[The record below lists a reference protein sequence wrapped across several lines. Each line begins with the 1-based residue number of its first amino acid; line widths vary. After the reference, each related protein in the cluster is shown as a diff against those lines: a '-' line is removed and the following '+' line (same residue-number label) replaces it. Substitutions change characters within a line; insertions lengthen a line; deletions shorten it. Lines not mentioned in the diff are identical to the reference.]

1 MNFFSDISSLDTLII
16 ELTLKNGI
24 TQAQFAIIK
33 PGIVSAMAKILG
45 VAESRIVASLTNQ
58 IIFVRQNVLFQTIE
72 VIVTAEDTATLQEFQ
87 TITSADEFVQTL
99 NTEIRNNDDL
109 DIITVGTSCVNS
121 TICTNDGTI
130 IC

>member
-45 VAESRIVASLTNQ
+45 VAESRIVATLTNQ

>member
-33 PGIVSAMAKILG
+33 PGIVSAMAKVLG
-45 VAESRIVASLTNQ
+45 VAESRIVATLTNQ

-87 TITSADEFVQTL
+87 TITSADEFVQNL

>member
-33 PGIVSAMAKILG
+33 PGIVSAMAKVLG
-45 VAESRIVASLTNQ
+45 VAESRIVATLTNQ